1 MGENMQ
7 DENYYTVQGWMINRL
22 KLSGMRL
29 HTFAIIYGFSQHDGN
44 EFKGSIN
51 YLCEMLGCSPNS
63 VRACLRDLRNLGY
76 INKNVS
82 YCDGVISNYYSVNA
96 ATISGLIDRGVQ
108 NLEGVQNLVTNNILL
123 TTSSNLQ
130 GTKHTGTL
138 RTNSKALNNKALNNK
153 ALNKTSTPRAQ
164 SKRGPVQRVLI
175 QPKKAKTGSP
185 SGFSGSGGISA
196 LLGQIEG
203 GKAVL
208 DKFILFM
215 QGAKESG
222 LRVGRVWVRSQ
233 VDLINWVEDPED
245 KILVLQKTIER
256 GWKSLRFVIEDMF
269 GCKIESQRRDI
280 ITKTKIRG
288 CKYD

>member
-1 MGENMQ
+1 MQ

-22 KLSGMRL
+22 KLSGNEL
-29 HTFAIIYGFSQHDGN
+29 LAFAVIYGFSQTDGTV
-44 EFKGSIN
+44 FSGSLD
-51 YLCEMLGCSPNS
+51 YLCRSIGCAR
-63 VRACLRDLRNLGY
+63 RAAL
-76 INKNVS
+76 NVLERLM
-82 YCDGVISNYYSVNA
+82 DK
-96 ATISGLIDRGVQ
+96 GLIFKQKYDKNGLKNTAYFCNLKALNDLTSAENAPVQ
-108 NLEGVQNLVTNNILL
+108 NVRPDNCYIYNNILS
-123 TTSSNLQ
+123 TKS
-130 GTKHTGTL
+130 TKHTSPL
-138 RTNSKALNNKALNNK
+138 VTNSKALNNN

-208 DKFILFM
+208 DKFVLFM

-269 GCKIESQRRDI
+269 GCKIESQKRDI
-280 ITKTKIRG
+280 ITKTKIGG

>member
-1 MGENMQ
+1 MGETMQ

-22 KLSGMRL
+22 KLSGNEL
-29 HTFAIIYGFSQHDGN
+29 LAFAVIYGFSQTDGTV
-44 EFKGSIN
+44 FSGSLD
-51 YLCEMLGCSPNS
+51 YLCKSIGCAR
-63 VRACLRDLRNLGY
+63 RAAL
-76 INKNVS
+76 NVLERLM
-82 YCDGVISNYYSVNA
+82 DK
-96 ATISGLIDRGVQ
+96 GLIFKQKYDKNGLKNTAYFCNLKALNDLTSAENAPVQ
-108 NLEGVQNLVTNNILL
+108 NVRPDNSYIYNNILS
-123 TTSSNLQ
+123 TKS
-130 GTKHTGTL
+130 TKHTSTL
-138 RTNSKALNNKALNNK
+138 GTNSK

-208 DKFILFM
+208 DKFVLFM

-269 GCKIESQRRDI
+269 GCKIESQKRDI
-280 ITKTKIRG
+280 ITKTKIGG

>member
-22 KLSGMRL
+22 KLSGTRL
-29 HTFAIIYGFSQHDGN
+29 HAFAIIYGFSQHDGN

-51 YLCEMLGCSPNS
+51 YFCEMLGCSPNS

-76 INKNVS
+76 INKDVS
-82 YCDGVISNYYSVNA
+82 YRDGVILNSYSVNMA
-96 ATISGLIDRGVQ
+96 VISDLIDRGVQ
-108 NLEGVQNLVTNNILL
+108 NLQGVQSLVPNNILL
-123 TTSSNLQ
+123 TTSSNLK
-130 GTKHTGTL
+130 GTKHTSPLST
-138 RTNSKALNNKALNNK
+138 SNK

-175 QPKKAKTGSP
+175 QPKRAKTGSP
-185 SGFSGSGGISA
+185 SGFSCLGGISA

-208 DKFILFM
+208 DKFVLFM

-269 GCKIESQRRDI
+269 GCKIESQKRDI
-280 ITKTKIRG
+280 ITKTKIGG

>member
-1 MGENMQ
+1 MGETMQ

-22 KLSGMRL
+22 KLSGTRL
-29 HTFAIIYGFSQHDGN
+29 HTFAIIYGFSQHNGN

-51 YLCEMLGCSPNS
+51 YFCEMLGCSPNS

-82 YCDGVISNYYSVNA
+82 YCDGVILNSYSVNMA
-96 ATISGLIDRGVQ
+96 VISDLIDRGVQ
-108 NLEGVQNLVTNNILL
+108 NLQGVQNLVPNNILL
-123 TTSSNLQ
+123 TTSSNIQ

-138 RTNSKALNNKALNNK
+138 NTSSKARYNNVPNSK

-208 DKFILFM
+208 DKFVLFM

-280 ITKTKIRG
+280 ITKTKIGG

>member
-130 GTKHTGTL
+130 GTKHKSPFST
-138 RTNSKALNNKALNNK
+138 SNK

-280 ITKTKIRG
+280 ITKTKIGG

>member
-1 MGENMQ
+1 MGETMQ

-22 KLSGMRL
+22 KLSGNEL
-29 HTFAIIYGFSQHDGN
+29 LAFAVIYGFSQTDGTV
-44 EFKGSIN
+44 FSGSLD
-51 YLCEMLGCSPNS
+51 YLCKSIGCAR
-63 VRACLRDLRNLGY
+63 RAVL
-76 INKNVS
+76 NVLERLM
-82 YCDGVISNYYSVNA
+82 DK
-96 ATISGLIDRGVQ
+96 GLIFKQKYDKNGLKNTAYFCNLKVLNDLTSAENAPVQ
-108 NLEGVQNLVTNNILL
+108 NVQPDNIYIYNNILS
-123 TTSSNLQ
+123 TKS
-130 GTKHTGTL
+130 TKHTSILSTNSKAQYNNAP
-138 RTNSKALNNKALNNK
+138 NSKALNI
-153 ALNKTSTPRAQ
+153 TSTPRAQ

-208 DKFILFM
+208 DKFVLFM

-269 GCKIESQRRDI
+269 GCKIESQKRDI
-280 ITKTKIRG
+280 ITKTKIGG

>member
-1 MGENMQ
+1 MGETMQ

-22 KLSGMRL
+22 KLSGNEL
-29 HTFAIIYGFSQHDGN
+29 LAFAVIYGFSQTDGTV
-44 EFKGSIN
+44 FSGSLD
-51 YLCEMLGCSPNS
+51 YLCKSIGCAR
-63 VRACLRDLRNLGY
+63 RAAL
-76 INKNVS
+76 NVLERLM
-82 YCDGVISNYYSVNA
+82 DK
-96 ATISGLIDRGVQ
+96 GLIFKQKYDKNGLKNTAYFCNLKALNDLTGAENAPVQ
-108 NLEGVQNLVTNNILL
+108 NVRPNNILL
-123 TTSSNLQ
+123 TTSSNLK
-130 GTKHTGTL
+130 GTKHTSPL
-138 RTNSKALNNKALNNK
+138 ITNSKARYNN

-208 DKFILFM
+208 DKFVLFM

-269 GCKIESQRRDI
+269 GCKIESQKRDI
-280 ITKTKIRG
+280 ITKTKIGG

>member
-1 MGENMQ
+1 MQ

-22 KLSGMRL
+22 KLSGNEL
-29 HTFAIIYGFSQHDGN
+29 LAFAVIYGFSQTDGTI
-44 EFKGSIN
+44 FSGSLD
-51 YLCEMLGCSPNS
+51 YLCKSIGCAR
-63 VRACLRDLRNLGY
+63 RAAL
-76 INKNVS
+76 NVLERLM
-82 YCDGVISNYYSVNA
+82 DK
-96 ATISGLIDRGVQ
+96 GLIFKQKYDKNGLKNTAYFCNLKALNDLTSAENAPVQ
-108 NLEGVQNLVTNNILL
+108 NVRPDNSYIYNNILS
-123 TTSSNLQ
+123 TKS
-130 GTKHTGTL
+130 TKHTSPL
-138 RTNSKALNNKALNNK
+138 VTNSKALNI
-153 ALNKTSTPRAQ
+153 TSTPRAQ

-175 QPKKAKTGSP
+175 QPKRAKTGAP

-208 DKFILFM
+208 DKFVLFM

-269 GCKIESQRRDI
+269 GCKIESQKRDI
-280 ITKTKIRG
+280 LTKTKIGG

>member
-29 HTFAIIYGFSQHDGN
+29 HAFAIIYGFSQHDGN

-82 YCDGVISNYYSVNA
+82 YRDGAILNYYSVNA
-96 ATISGLIDRGVQ
+96 AAISSLIDRGVQ
-108 NLEGVQNLVTNNILL
+108 NLEGVQNLVPNNILL
-123 TTSSNLQ
+123 TTSSNLK

-138 RTNSKALNNKALNNK
+138 GTNSKALNNN
-153 ALNKTSTPRAQ
+153 ALNKTSTPRSQ

-208 DKFILFM
+208 DKFVLFM

-269 GCKIESQRRDI
+269 GCKIESQKRDI
-280 ITKTKIRG
+280 ITKTKIGG

>member
-1 MGENMQ
+1 MGETMQ
-7 DENYYTVQGWMINRL
+7 DENYFTVQGWMINRL
-22 KLSGMRL
+22 KLSGNEL
-29 HTFAIIYGFSQHDGN
+29 LAFAVIYGFSQTDGTV
-44 EFKGSIN
+44 FSGSLD
-51 YLCEMLGCSPNS
+51 YLCRSIGCAR
-63 VRACLRDLRNLGY
+63 RAAL
-76 INKNVS
+76 NVLERLM
-82 YCDGVISNYYSVNA
+82 DK
-96 ATISGLIDRGVQ
+96 GLIFKQKYDKNGLKNTAYFCNLKAVEDLTSAENAPVQ
-108 NLEGVQNLVTNNILL
+108 NVRPNNILL
-123 TTSSNLQ
+123 TTSSNLK
-130 GTKHTGTL
+130 GTKHTSPLST
-138 RTNSKALNNKALNNK
+138 SNK

-208 DKFILFM
+208 DKFVLFM

-269 GCKIESQRRDI
+269 GCKIESQKRDI
-280 ITKTKIRG
+280 ITKTKIGG

>member
-7 DENYYTVQGWMINRL
+7 DENYFTVQGWMINRL
-22 KLSGMRL
+22 KLSGNEL
-29 HTFAIIYGFSQHDGN
+29 LAFAVIYGFSQTDGTV
-44 EFKGSIN
+44 FSGSLD
-51 YLCEMLGCSPNS
+51 YLCKSIGCAR
-63 VRACLRDLRNLGY
+63 RAAL
-76 INKNVS
+76 NVLQRLM
-82 YCDGVISNYYSVNA
+82 DK
-96 ATISGLIDRGVQ
+96 GLIFKQKYDKNGLKNTAYFCNLKAVEDLTSAENAPVQ
-108 NLEGVQNLVTNNILL
+108 KVRPYNILL
-123 TTSSNLQ
+123 TTSSNIQ
-130 GTKHTGTL
+130 GTKHTSTLGTNSKA
-138 RTNSKALNNKALNNK
+138 RYNNVPNSKALNII
-153 ALNKTSTPRAQ
+153 STPRAQ

-175 QPKKAKTGSP
+175 RPKTAKNGSP

-196 LLGQIEG
+196 LLNQIEG

-208 DKFILFM
+208 DKFVLFM

-245 KILVLQKTIER
+245 KILVLEKTIER

-269 GCKIESQRRDI
+269 GCKIESQKRNI
-280 ITKTKIRG
+280 ITKTKIGG

>member
-1 MGENMQ
+1 MGETMQ

-22 KLSGMRL
+22 KLSGNEL
-29 HTFAIIYGFSQHDGN
+29 LAFAVIYGFSQTNGTV
-44 EFKGSIN
+44 FSGSLD
-51 YLCEMLGCSPNS
+51 YLCKSIGCAR
-63 VRACLRDLRNLGY
+63 RAAL
-76 INKNVS
+76 NVLERLM
-82 YCDGVISNYYSVNA
+82 DK
-96 ATISGLIDRGVQ
+96 GLIFKQKYDKNGLKNTAYFCNLKALNDLTGAENAPVQ
-108 NLEGVQNLVTNNILL
+108 NVRPDNSYIYNNILS
-123 TTSSNLQ
+123 TKS
-130 GTKHTGTL
+130 TKHTNTL
-138 RTNSKALNNKALNNK
+138 GTNSKALNI
-153 ALNKTSTPRAQ
+153 TSTPRAQ

-175 QPKKAKTGSP
+175 QPKRAKTGSP

-208 DKFILFM
+208 DKFVLFM

-269 GCKIESQRRDI
+269 GCKIESQKRDI
-280 ITKTKIRG
+280 ITKTKIGG

>member
-1 MGENMQ
+1 MGETMQ

-22 KLSGMRL
+22 KLSGNEL
-29 HTFAIIYGFSQHDGN
+29 LAFAVIYGFSQTDGTV
-44 EFKGSIN
+44 FSGSLD
-51 YLCEMLGCSPNS
+51 YLCKSIGCAR
-63 VRACLRDLRNLGY
+63 RAAL
-76 INKNVS
+76 NVLERLM
-82 YCDGVISNYYSVNA
+82 DK
-96 ATISGLIDRGVQ
+96 GLIFKQKYDKNGLKNTAYFCNLKALNDLTGAENAPVQ
-108 NLEGVQNLVTNNILL
+108 NVRPYNILL
-123 TTSSNLQ
+123 TTSSNLK
-130 GTKHTGTL
+130 GTKHTSPLST
-138 RTNSKALNNKALNNK
+138 SNKALNSK

-208 DKFILFM
+208 DKFVLFM

-280 ITKTKIRG
+280 ITKTKIGG

>member
-1 MGENMQ
+1 MGETMQ
-7 DENYYTVQGWMINRL
+7 DENYFTVQGWMINRL
-22 KLSGMRL
+22 KLSGNEL
-29 HTFAIIYGFSQHDGN
+29 LAFAVIYGFSQTDGTV
-44 EFKGSIN
+44 FSGSLD
-51 YLCEMLGCSPNS
+51 YLCRSIGCAR
-63 VRACLRDLRNLGY
+63 RAAL
-76 INKNVS
+76 NVLERLM
-82 YCDGVISNYYSVNA
+82 DK
-96 ATISGLIDRGVQ
+96 GLIFKQKYDKNGLKNTAYFCNLKAVEDLTSAENAPVQ
-108 NLEGVQNLVTNNILL
+108 NVRPNNILL
-123 TTSSNLQ
+123 TTSSNLK
-130 GTKHTGTL
+130 GTKHTSPLST
-138 RTNSKALNNKALNNK
+138 SNK

-208 DKFILFM
+208 DKFVLFM

-222 LRVGRVWVRSQ
+222 LRVGRVWARSQ

-269 GCKIESQRRDI
+269 GCKIESQKRDI
-280 ITKTKIRG
+280 ITKTKIGG